1 MIEKKLIAL
10 FPGGKY
16 SVDMPLLYYAKFKYE
31 IRGYDVLKI
40 SYGDFDE
47 EGKSMVACMEDAK
60 KSVLKQVDEID
71 FTQYEIL
78 YLLLKVW
85 EQ

>member
-31 IRGYDVLKI
+31 IRGYDVMKI
-40 SYGDFDE
+40 SYGNFDE
-47 EGKSMVACMEDAK
+47 EGDCLFAS
-60 KSVLKQVDEID
+60 SSSI
-71 FTQYEIL
+71 
-78 YLLLKVW
+78 LLLA
-85 EQ
+85 